1 MVLTGAPG
9 SGKTAVVPGLRAALP
24 GVVVLDLDQ
33 FLDAG
38 GRLAG
43 LDLHEGAAADRWPA
57 YNELCLSFVAAVL
70 AAGHDVL
77 LLCPLTPD
85 EVGRSAV
92 PLGTVRWLVLDC
104 SDDTRRHRLRTR
116 KGATA
121 DAAAAV
127 ADAAELRALGLP
139 VLHNDGI
146 PLTAAVDLVAAS
158 LRAGGRADGQGAVRP
173 RPWPV

>member
-1 MVLTGAPG
+1 VAGELVVLTGAPG

-24 GVVVLDLDQ
+24 GVVVLDMDQ

-43 LDLHEGAAADRWPA
+43 LDLHEQAAADRWPA
-57 YNELCLSFVAAVL
+57 YNDLCLSFVAAVL

-92 PLGTVRWLVLDC
+92 ALGTVRWLVLDC
-104 SDDTRRHRLRTR
+104 SDATRRHRLRTR
-116 KGATA
+116 PGAATDA
-121 DAAAAV
+121 DGAV

-139 VLHNDGI
+139 VLRNDGI
-146 PLTAAVDLVAAS
+146 DLAAAADLIAAAWPGQP
-158 LRAGGRADGQGAVRP
+158 AG
-173 RPWPV
+173 